1 MEGDSAFRGYRNAQI
16 NRFESQLLEINL
28 LHKESFVIN
37 ICHQSAKRQSST
49 TQILEN
55 NVQFSRSWRPGR
67 SITVEVYY
75 RPLSTL
81 QTALWENGNFVLCNV
96 FLF

>member
-1 MEGDSAFRGYRNAQI
+1 MFVYSSFKMEGDSAIRGYRDARI
-16 NRFESQLLEINL
+16 NRFESQLSEINL
-28 LHKESFVIN
+28 LHKESF
-37 ICHQSAKRQSST
+37 
-49 TQILEN
+49 EN

-67 SITVEVYY
+67 SITVKVYY

-81 QTALWENGNFVLCNV
+81 QTALWGNGNFVLCDV